1 MNEIK
6 NQPKALHSRYIK
18 KPVTVEAIQWTG
30 DNLRDVISFTNGP
43 PYDRSDHAGMSWE
56 DYCELVARD
65 GLKIFTLE
73 GKMNASVGDWII
85 RGIKGEL
92 YPCKPDI
99 FEETYVPA
107 PATQSDTYRCQAP
120 QGYVRP
126 QEPDS
131 HDGHDYEGFI
141 GGCQRMGCK
150 ASVADVVMVIPTSTS
165 ATMSDEQ
172 IKAVFL
178 ANGFTIKE
186 GMTDLKPYVY
196 QAARALLA
204 TGGQVQPVASIY
216 VTEDGQREV
225 DDWRVPLPA
234 GSNLLYTAPQAV
246 QAAAVPEAIEQMA
259 ADRYKVVPSHESMFH
274 RWAVVADDGAQQL
287 YIGREG
293 ECQNMARKFMG
304 AFLDGAF
311 VAMQNAAPALHSVG
325 LNEWLGLNKGK
336 HYEGLD

>member
-141 GGCQRMGCK
+141 GGCQRMRCK
-150 ASVADVVMVIPTSTS
+150 ASVADVDVGIPITTS

-178 ANGFTIKE
+178 ANGFTIKP
-186 GMTDLKPYVY
+186 GCDDLKPYVY
-196 QAARALLA
+196 AAARALLA
-204 TGGQVQPVASIY
+204 ISDAEVGKSTTRTSEPVNPIIQMIRDQAAEKAVLVAKGVCPTCKGKGECGGQFTGGEWVC
-216 VTEDGQREV
+216 EDCN
-225 DDWRVPLPA
+225 
-234 GSNLLYTAPQAV
+234 GS
-246 QAAAVPEAIEQMA
+246 
-259 ADRYKVVPSHESMFH
+259 
-274 RWAVVADDGAQQL
+274 
-287 YIGREG
+287 GRT
-293 ECQNMARKFMG
+293 K
-304 AFLDGAF
+304 
-311 VAMQNAAPALHSVG
+311 
-325 LNEWLGLNKGK
+325 
-336 HYEGLD
+336 